1 MDNLSRCL
9 TYLTGPCSCMVKAE
23 NPGVDLLVRWDWQAT
38 ADALAAAD
46 ESQPLADGQ
55 LAYHEFIP
63 AETVGEVSPAARKG
77 EPEAR
82 RVNANPHGTP
92 MAAGEAAKPLENSAE
107 GDAGAAVL
115 DAATDSFAVRQTWLF
130 GIGLAAIAVVLAV
143 AGLFLARRQ

>member
-1 MDNLSRCL
+1 
-9 TYLTGPCSCMVKAE
+9 
-23 NPGVDLLVRWDWQAT
+23 
-38 ADALAAAD
+38 
-46 ESQPLADGQ
+46 

-63 AETVGEVSPAARKG
+63 AESAGAVSPAARKG
-77 EPEAR
+77 EAEAQ

-92 MAAGEAAKPLENSAE
+92 VAAGEAAKPLENSA
-107 GDAGAAVL
+107 AG